1 MRERFGLTKSRSCR
15 LTGLSRSAMY
25 YPPRPQPEEAALKK
39 RMKDL
44 AEGHRR
50 WGLPMIHVVLQRE
63 QLVVNHKRSERIYRE
78 LGLSLTIRRHKKR
91 AAATRLELPQ
101 ATRPNERWSMD
112 FMQDALSS
120 GRRFRVLT
128 VIDTFTRECPVI
140 EVDSSLTG
148 ERVSRVLDWLALT
161 RGVPE
166 AITVDNGPE
175 FAGKAMDLWA
185 YKRNVKL
192 DFIRPGK
199 PTENGYIE
207 SFNATV
213 RRDCLKQHY
222 FTSLEEAKR
231 RIEDWRLEYN
241 GFRPHSSLDGLTPEA
256 FASKHQQSTGA
267 STQKLYELPV

>member
-1 MRERFGLTKSRSCR
+1 MRECFGLTKSRSCR
-15 LTGLSRSAMY
+15 LTGLSRSAVY
-25 YPPRPQPEEAALKK
+25 YKPRPQMEEDALRN

-44 AEGHRR
+44 AEGHRS
-50 WGLPMIHVVLQRE
+50 WGLPMIHCILQRE
-63 QLVVNHKRSERIYRE
+63 SLVVNHKRSERIYKE
-78 LGLSLTIRRHKKR
+78 LGLSLRIRRRKKF
-91 AAATRLELPQ
+91 AAATRLELPK
-101 ATRPNERWSMD
+101 ASRPNEHWSMD
-112 FMQDALSS
+112 FMQDVICN

-140 EVDSSLTG
+140 EVDTSLTG
-148 ERVSRVLDWLALT
+148 ERVTRVLDWLALT
-161 RGVPE
+161 RSVPE

-175 FAGKAMDLWA
+175 FAGMAMDLWA
-185 YKRNVKL
+185 YQRGVKL

-231 RIEDWRLEYN
+231 LIEAWRLEYN
-241 GFRPHSSLDGLTPEA
+241 QFRPHSSLDGLTPEA
-256 FASKHQQSTGA
+256 FASTWQQSTEA
-267 STQKLYELPV
+267 STQKLYDLPV